1 MLLELTW
8 RNVGNSTGPVLWN
21 EALAY
26 LKVASDTPSG
36 PYLAGT
42 QPGHRRGVRWHWSAA
57 GVLDRRCQI

>member
-8 RNVGNSTGPVLWN
+8 RNVGNSAGLVLRN

-26 LKVASDTPSG
+26 LKVASGTPSG

>member
-8 RNVGNSTGPVLWN
+8 RNVGDSAGLVLRN

-26 LKVASDTPSG
+26 LKVASGIPSG

-42 QPGHRRGVRWHWSAA
+42 QPGHRPGVRWHWSAA
-57 GVLDRRCQI
+57 GVFDRCCHI